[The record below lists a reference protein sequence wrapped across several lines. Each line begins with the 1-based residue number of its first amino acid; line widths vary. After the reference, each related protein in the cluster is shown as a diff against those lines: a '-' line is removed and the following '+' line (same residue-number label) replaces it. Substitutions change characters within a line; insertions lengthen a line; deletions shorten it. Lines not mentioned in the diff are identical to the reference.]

1 MNKKVIENA
10 GWIIG
15 CKIVKAILSL
25 LVTMLTAR
33 YLGVSNYGLINYA
46 AGLVAFASPLM
57 QLGLDSVAVYELVN
71 KKDSQGK
78 TLGTIITL
86 CAFSS
91 LLCIL
96 GVVTFAAIA
105 NQGET
110 ETIIVCGLY
119 STLLIFQAMEMI
131 QYWFHAHLL
140 AKYSSIAM
148 LFSYVV
154 VAIVQSI
161 LIYKRASVY
170 WFALSHSI
178 DYLVISIILFNVY
191 RKKEGQKLE
200 FSFQTARQLLS
211 VSRFYIVSSLMVTIF
226 NNTDRVMLKL
236 MISNEATGIYS
247 AAVTCAS
254 VTGFVYTAI
263 MQSMRPVLFESKKEN
278 DELFK
283 SEIASLYSGIMYLSL
298 FQCLIMT
305 SLAPQI
311 IKLLYGDKYIG
322 ADSALRFVV
331 WFTTF
336 SYIGTIRNIWILA
349 ENQQRHLWKIN
360 ASGAVM
366 NICLNY
372 ILIPSH
378 GVIGAAVASVISQFF
393 TNVLVGFII
402 QDIRP
407 NNTLML
413 KGIDPR
419 YLLRFSSNIIR
430 KTKK

>member
-148 LFSYVV
+148 LFS
-154 VAIVQSI
+154 
-161 LIYKRASVY
+161 
-170 WFALSHSI
+170 
-178 DYLVISIILFNVY
+178 
-191 RKKEGQKLE
+191 
-200 FSFQTARQLLS
+200 
-211 VSRFYIVSSLMVTIF
+211 
-226 NNTDRVMLKL
+226 
-236 MISNEATGIYS
+236 
-247 AAVTCAS
+247 
-254 VTGFVYTAI
+254 
-263 MQSMRPVLFESKKEN
+263 
-278 DELFK
+278 
-283 SEIASLYSGIMYLSL
+283 
-298 FQCLIMT
+298 
-305 SLAPQI
+305 
-311 IKLLYGDKYIG
+311 
-322 ADSALRFVV
+322 
-331 WFTTF
+331 
-336 SYIGTIRNIWILA
+336 
-349 ENQQRHLWKIN
+349 
-360 ASGAVM
+360 
-366 NICLNY
+366 
-372 ILIPSH
+372 
-378 GVIGAAVASVISQFF
+378 
-393 TNVLVGFII
+393 
-402 QDIRP
+402 
-407 NNTLML
+407 
-413 KGIDPR
+413 
-419 YLLRFSSNIIR
+419 
-430 KTKK
+430 